1 MVEVHFSNGK
11 VDCAE
16 LYTKLSATEAESGW
30 MNVDGDDDIGIQIE
44 VYEDVFDQK
53 CKYEIAQKRWTSLY
67 DSKGAE
73 KLKEAMMR
81 YL

>member
-1 MVEVHFSNGK
+1 
-11 VDCAE
+11 
-16 LYTKLSATEAESGW
+16 